1 MNEAEIEK
9 VETELLLDAI
19 HRRYGYDFRQYAR
32 ASLRRR
38 TLHAASK
45 FGYPRISDLIPAILW
60 NEQLGRALLA
70 EFSIRVTE
78 MFRDPDFYRA
88 VRLQVVP
95 YLSTWPFF
103 RVWVA
108 GCATGEEAYS
118 LAILLKEEGLY
129 DRAKIFA
136 TDFNEDALKKA
147 QEGIYPL
154 QDIRQYTFNYQK
166 AGGRQSFADYY
177 HAEYQSAIL
186 SPAIK
191 TNLTFAH
198 HNLVTDD
205 VFSET
210 QLVFCRNVLI
220 YFDRDLQNRVLKIF
234 ASSLGRGGFLC
245 LGNKEALEYSEVAEQ
260 FTLVDRAQKIYQKR
274 IGKSNS

>member
-1 MNEAEIEK
+1 MNEADIEK
-9 VETELLLDAI
+9 VESELLLDAI
-19 HRRYGYDFRQYAR
+19 HRRYGYDFRQYSR

-38 TLHAASK
+38 TLHAVSK
-45 FGYPRISDLIPAILW
+45 FGYQRISDLIPAILW

-88 VRLQVVP
+88 VRLQVAP
-95 YLSTWPFF
+95 HLSTWPFL
-103 RVWVA
+103 RVWIA

-129 DRAKIFA
+129 DRTKIFA

-147 QEGIYPL
+147 HDGIYAL
-154 QDIRQYTFNYQK
+154 RDIQQYTFNYQK

-191 TNLTFAH
+191 ANLTFAH

-220 YFDRDLQNRVLKIF
+220 YFDRALQNRVLKIF
-234 ASSLGRGGFLC
+234 ASSLARGGFLC
-245 LGNKEALEYSEVAEQ
+245 LGSKEALEYSDVADQ
-260 FTLVDRAQKIYQKR
+260 FTVVDAAQKIYRKR
-274 IGKSNS
+274 TGTSSL

>member
-1 MNEAEIEK
+1 MNDAEIET

-19 HRRYGYDFRQYAR
+19 HRRYGYDFHQYAR

-38 TLHAASK
+38 TLHAVSK
-45 FGYPRISDLIPAILW
+45 FGYRRISELIPAILW
-60 NEQLGRALLA
+60 NEQLGRALLS

-95 YLSTWPFF
+95 HLGTWPFF

-129 DRAKIFA
+129 DRAKLFA
-136 TDFNEDALKKA
+136 TDLNEEALKKA
-147 QEGIYPL
+147 QEGIYAL
-154 QDIRQYTFNYQK
+154 QAIRQYTFNYQR

-186 SPAIK
+186 SPAVK
-191 TNLTFAH
+191 SNLTFAQ
-198 HNLVTDD
+198 HNLVTDA

-210 QLVFCRNVLI
+210 QLIFCRNVLI
-220 YFDRDLQNRVLKIF
+220 YFDRDLQNRVLKLF
-234 ASSLGRGGFLC
+234 TASLSRGGFLC
-245 LGNKEALEYSEVAEQ
+245 LGNKEALEYSEVADQ
-260 FTLVDRAQKIYQKR
+260 FTVVDAAQRIYRKR
-274 IGKSNS
+274 TGQGQL